1 MAQLH
6 LQGGNIM
13 EIPNSSAEIIKNEL
27 GTPQAPTF
35 YDIGPVKVKTSTILR
50 VVLEGRQIAD
60 EKYLKWRDK
69 VQEWNEYRIGF
80 RGLPVSKKAEL
91 NMHYY
96 QLLWFAYT
104 GGFEVER
111 EKEANEIA
119 ESFFAENPNR
129 SIMDYREWKK
139 LLPRII
145 QDESDFETSKTAI
158 QKGVMRILER
168 QLGRD
173 LEDLRWLP
181 KLPPQTTVEEDE
193 IKVN

>member
-50 VVLEGRQIAD
+50 VVLEGRQIAE

-69 VQEWNEYRIGF
+69 VQEWTEYRIGF

-91 NMHYY
+91 NMNYY
-96 QLLWFAYT
+96 RILWFAYM
-104 GGFEVER
+104 GNFEIER
-111 EKEANEIA
+111 EKEAKEIA
-119 ESFFAENPNR
+119 EDFFEKNPNR
-129 SIMDYREWKK
+129 SIMDYRDWKK
-139 LLPRII
+139 LLPRAY
-145 QDESDFETSKTAI
+145 QEDSEFETSNMSMRK
-158 QKGVMRILER
+158 VSLRILER

-173 LEDLRWLP
+173 LEDLR
-181 KLPPQTTVEEDE
+181 
-193 IKVN
+193 